1 MMTRLHR
8 LSATSGAFFAA
19 LFACA
24 VAGAQTP
31 AAMASCGTTVVPRP
45 AGAPAAARPALTD
58 EQRAARAAQTAAT
71 AANPDRWEP
80 DIRKF
85 EDADHANP
93 LPRGGV
99 VFVGSSSIVRWNLAG
114 CFPELGAKAINHG
127 FGGSLIGD
135 STKYAERLVT
145 AFKPRIVVFYAG
157 DNDIVTNETAEQ
169 IAAEFPRFVD
179 KVHASLPQ
187 TRIIFISIKPSI
199 QRWAAVDKGRAAN
212 AIVKKYCETHPN
224 LTYLDVEPQML
235 GPDGK
240 PRADLLVEDGLH
252 MTNEGYRIWTAAIKP
267 LIKLD
272 GNTNQ

>member
-1 MMTRLHR
+1 MTRA
-8 LSATSGAFFAA
+8 LSLTTTSGVVLAT
-19 LFACA
+19 LFAFGGTA
-24 VAGAQTP
+24 SAQTSAVP
-31 AAMASCGTTVVPRP
+31 EACGTTVQPRA
-45 AGAPAAARPALTD
+45 AGAPAPARPAQTD
-58 EQRAARAAQTAAT
+58 EQRAARAAQ
-71 AANPDRWEP
+71 AANPDRWEA
-80 DIRKF
+80 DIKKF
-85 EDADHANP
+85 EDADRANP

-99 VFVGSSSIVRWNLAG
+99 VFIGSSSIVRWTLPT

-135 STKYAERLVT
+135 STKYAERLVS

-157 DNDIVTNETAEQ
+157 DNDIVTSETAEQ
-169 IAAEFPRFVD
+169 IAAEFPKFVET
-179 KVHASLPQ
+179 VHASLPQ

-224 LTYLDVEPQML
+224 LTYFDIEPQML
-235 GPDGK
+235 GADGK

-252 MTNEGYRIWTAAIKP
+252 MTNEGYKIWTAAIKP